1 MISMEN
7 SLIAGGVNVIVKRQ
21 ASLKEGG
28 RSHAQPPTG
37 PVPLTTPPSWRGQRA
52 LIPNAQSCIV
62 VLKRLPY
69 VLLFRLLSDSNLRQ
83 RG

>member
-52 LIPNAQSCIV
+52 LIPNA
-62 VLKRLPY
+62 
-69 VLLFRLLSDSNLRQ
+69 
-83 RG
+83 